1 MAETILFRAIRQTND
16 GVVLKGVSPVD
27 EELLNA
33 LPRDRDGKM
42 EVTFPRNLQFHK
54 KFFALLGVV
63 YDYMDDD
70 TRKHLNVWSVGEL
83 LQRLKIDLGLY
94 TLHIV
99 GEGSTLPA
107 GTPVYMPDSISF
119 GRMDDVAFSRL
130 YKNTIGVAIGKYVTN
145 QTEASMMAAVDAV
158 LRFE

>member
-1 MAETILFRAIRQTND
+1 MAETIIFRAIRQTND
-16 GVVLKGVSPVD
+16 GVVVRGVTQAD

-42 EVTFPRNLQFHK
+42 EVTFPRSLQFHK

-70 TRKHLNVWSVGEL
+70 TRKALNVWSVTEL

-107 GTPVYMPDSISF
+107 GTPVYTPDSISF
-119 GRMDDVAFSRL
+119 GRMEETKFQKL
-130 YKNTIGVAIGKYVTN
+130 YKATIGVAIGKYVTN